1 MLRRACLPVLC
12 LLVLAGCA
20 AAPEFVTPQGAINQ
34 VYAVVDV
41 RTMAAI
47 RRSVY
52 LAGSFANLRDASRD
66 GAAGQRADGIYLTGQ
81 ETTVALFSAQNSQH
95 AAAGQSGLGIGLDTI
110 GETAGVRRH
119 YRALTGLEPTAIAR
133 SQLIDALDVPWFL
146 STLPGGIDFD
156 APPDFAI
163 WTMEYQP
170 AYFVA
175 NRNKAAGSDPYDVS
189 RRRYNSNRFDAARL
203 MRDVVAVT
211 FDVAT
216 SDAEAAIEL
225 LEAAGLAVTRAE
237 GKAVARSGEE
247 IITINLVDDN
257 EPVGLREIAFSLNR
271 DLAAQHSENLGAS
284 ELVVGPGRR
293 AVWHFGT
300 Y

>member
-1 MLRRACLPVLC
+1 MLRRACLRVLC

-41 RTMAAI
+41 QTMAAI
-47 RRSVY
+47 RQSVY
-52 LAGSFANLRDASRD
+52 LAESFANLRDASRD
-66 GAAGQRADGIYLTGQ
+66 AAAGQDADGIYLTGQ

-95 AAAGQSGLGIGLDTI
+95 AAAGHSGLGIGLDTI

-133 SQLIDALDVPWFL
+133 SQPIDTLDVPWFL
-146 STLPGGIDFD
+146 STLPGGIGLN
-156 APPDFAI
+156 APPEFAI

-175 NRNKAAGSDPYDVS
+175 NKNKTAGSDPYDVS
-189 RRRYNSNRFDAARL
+189 RRRYNSNRFDASRL

-216 SDAEAAIEL
+216 ADAEAAIEL
-225 LEAAGLAVTRAE
+225 LEAAGLAVTRTE
-237 GKAVARSGEE
+237 EKLVARNGEE
-247 IITINLVDDN
+247 IITMNLVDDN
-257 EPVGLREIAFSLNR
+257 EPAGLREIVFSLNR
-271 DLAAQHSENLGAS
+271 DVAAKHSEKLGAS